1 MTSGSW
7 NSSNRESIFEI
18 RDSIFG
24 YSKGTDMS
32 VSGLEKLD
40 VWCKARDFAIRV
52 NKEMLSLLPPE
63 EKWSLTQQIRRSSQS
78 IPANIAEGHG
88 RFYFQDNVRF
98 CYIARGSL
106 EETLSHIVYAQKVG
120 YLADALYESLVSE
133 GEDLNRLINGY
144 IGFLKKT
151 KQGANE
157 PGANYS
163 VRETSPDYIAEDD
176 ALSPESNAE

>member
-1 MTSGSW
+1 
-7 NSSNRESIFEI
+7 
-18 RDSIFG
+18 
-24 YSKGTDMS
+24 MS
-32 VSGLEKLD
+32 VGGLEKLD
-40 VWCKARDFAIRV
+40 VWREARDFAVRI
-52 NKEMLSLLPPE
+52 NKEVLPLLPAE
-63 EKWSLTQQIRRSSQS
+63 EKWVLNQQIRRSSQS

-106 EETLSHIVYAQKVG
+106 EETLSHLVYAQSVG
-120 YLADALYESLVSE
+120 YIPDVLFKSFAQD

-144 IGFLKKT
+144 IGFLKKS

-163 VRETSPDYIAEDD
+163 VREDASGYIAGDD
-176 ALSPESNAE
+176 SVSSDSNLE

>member
-1 MTSGSW
+1 
-7 NSSNRESIFEI
+7 
-18 RDSIFG
+18 
-24 YSKGTDMS
+24 MS

-40 VWCKARDFAIRV
+40 VWCRARDFAVRV
-52 NKEMLSLLPPE
+52 NKELLYLLPPE
-63 EKWSLTQQIRRSSQS
+63 EKWSLNQQLRRSSQS

-106 EETLSHIVYAQKVG
+106 EETLSHIVYAYKVD
-120 YLADALYESLVSE
+120 YVSE
-133 GEDLNRLINGY
+133 TLYKTFTVDGENLNRLINGY
-144 IGFLKKT
+144 IGFLKKS

-163 VRETSPDYIAEDD
+163 VRETLEEYTIQDNSISSSD
-176 ALSPESNAE
+176 SNIE